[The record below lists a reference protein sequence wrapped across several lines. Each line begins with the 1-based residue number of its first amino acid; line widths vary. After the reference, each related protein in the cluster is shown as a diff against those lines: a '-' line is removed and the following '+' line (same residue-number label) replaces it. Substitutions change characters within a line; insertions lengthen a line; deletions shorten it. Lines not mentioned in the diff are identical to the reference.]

1 MSETSKTK
9 NVKNGKALVI
19 VESPAKAK
27 TINRY
32 LGGGFVVK
40 ASMGHIRDLPQK
52 SFGVDIEKGFKPI
65 YRILPSRKKIVNELK
80 KAADSSN
87 SVYLATD
94 LDREGEAIAWHL
106 AEALKLPESKTHRVI
121 FNEITK
127 RAINQAFQE
136 PKKIDMDKVNAQQA
150 RRILDRIVGYQL
162 SPLLWKKIAKNLS
175 AGRVQSVAVRLI
187 VEREEEI
194 EKFTPEEY
202 WRISAVLTADH
213 PEKALRIYGKYQE
226 KYKDKPDLKKLKEI
240 FEKYKLFKAELVKFD
255 GQTFK
260 AANEKQASE
269 ITDAL
274 KQAEYVVT
282 KLNIK
287 QRKEKPPAPFTTATL
302 QQQASSRLNF
312 TTDRTMRIAQQLYE
326 GVELGPEGSV
336 ALITYMRTDS
346 THIAPEAI
354 NNVRNYISE
363 NIGQEYLPEKPNFYA
378 SKAQAQQ
385 AHEAIRPTDVARRP
399 EDVKQYLTREQF
411 RLYDLIWRRFVASQ
425 VKPAIWNVTEAI
437 IQAHSG
443 GHVGEF
449 KALGRVLAFAGF
461 LMLLPERLEGADAQ
475 LPAMEQRQKLNSV
488 DLSAT
493 QHFTQPPPRFNE
505 ASLVRTLEAAGIGR
519 PSTYANIISTIQ
531 KRGYVEKK
539 EKRFYPTDLGR
550 VVTKQLVEHF
560 PRIMDV
566 KFTSHM
572 EEQLDK
578 IEDSHLDW
586 ISVLNEFYEPFRQSL
601 EQALEN
607 MEKQTEISPYK
618 CELCGREMVYRWTK
632 SGRFLAC
639 SGYPECQNACSVDE
653 EGRPVKKEQPKES
666 EHKCPKCGSAMLLRK
681 SRYGTFLGCS
691 KYPECKTTVPC
702 DEQGNPL
709 PKIKPDEVGVE
720 CPECGKPMI
729 AKRFRGRQFLA
740 CSGYPECKTTMP
752 IPEGVAIDWPEKKV
766 ELTDIKCPKCGSPMA
781 VRVSRRGKFLGCSA
795 FPKCRTIMQ
804 MPKESE
810 NNDDEK
816 KANDIEASDAISQEK
831 DNKKTD

>member
-1 MSETSKTK
+1 MEQTEKSKSAT
-9 NVKNGKALVI
+9 KNGKSLVI

-32 LGGGFVVK
+32 LGSDFVVK

-52 SFGVDIEKGFKPI
+52 DFGVDIEKQFKPT

-80 KAADSSN
+80 KSSDSAN
-87 SVYLATD
+87 EVYLATD

-106 AEALKLPESKTHRVI
+106 AEALKLADSKTHRVI

-187 VEREEEI
+187 VEREQEI
-194 EKFTPEEY
+194 EKFVPEEY
-202 WRISAVLTADH
+202 WRVSAVLGTSDNT
-213 PEKALRIYGKYQE
+213 EKAKRIYQKYLE
-226 KYKDKPDLKKLKEI
+226 KYKEKPDLKRLKGI
-240 FEKYKLFKAELVKFD
+240 FEKYLLFKAELVKVD
-255 GQTFK
+255 GKTFK
-260 AANEKQASE
+260 AADETQATE
-269 ITDAL
+269 IRDSLAN
-274 KQAEYVVT
+274 AEYIVAEL
-282 KLNIK
+282 KIK
-287 QRKEKPPAPFTTATL
+287 QRQEKPPAPFTTATL
-302 QQQASSRLNF
+302 QQQAASRLNF
-312 TTDRTMRIAQQLYE
+312 TTDRTMRTAQQLYE
-326 GVELGPEGSV
+326 GVELGAEGSV

-354 NNVRNYISE
+354 NSVRNYITE
-363 NIGQEYLPEKPNFYA
+363 HLGQEYLPEKPNFYA

-385 AHEAIRPTDVARRP
+385 AHEAIRPTDVTRHP
-399 EDVKQYLTREQF
+399 EQVKQYLTCEQF

-425 VKPAIWNVTEAI
+425 TKPAVWNVTEAI
-437 IQAHSG
+437 IEARSEKHT
-443 GHVGEF
+443 GEF

-461 LMLLPERLEGADAQ
+461 LKLLPERLEGADAQ
-475 LPAMEQRQKLNSV
+475 LPAIEKEQKLNLV

-505 ASLVRTLEAAGIGR
+505 ASLVRTLEAQGIGR

-539 EKRFYPTDLGR
+539 DKRFYPTDLGR
-550 VVTKQLVEHF
+550 VVTTQLIEHF
-560 PRIMDV
+560 PQIMDV

-572 EEQLDK
+572 EELLDK
-578 IEDSHLDW
+578 IEEAHLDW
-586 ISVLNEFYEPFRQSL
+586 VAVLNEFYEPFKKSL

-607 MEKQTEISPYK
+607 MEKQTEVSPYK
-618 CELCGREMVYRWTK
+618 CELCGKDMVYRWTK
-632 SGRFLAC
+632 NGRFLAC

-653 EGRPVKKEQPKES
+653 EGKPIKKVQPQET
-666 EHKCPKCGSAMLLRK
+666 EHKCPKCGSPMLLRK

-691 KYPECKTTVPC
+691 KYPECKTTIPC

-709 PKIKPDEVGVE
+709 PKVKPDEVGVE
-720 CPECGKPMI
+720 CPECGKPMV
-729 AKRFRGRQFLA
+729 AKKFRGRQFLA
-740 CSGYPECKTTMP
+740 CTGYPDCKTTLP
-752 IPEGVAIDWPEKKV
+752 IPEGIAIDWPEKKV
-766 ELTDIKCPKCGSPMA
+766 EMTDIKCPKCGSPMV
-781 VRVSRRGKFLGCSA
+781 VRTSRRGKFLGCSA

-804 MPKESE
+804 MPKEE
-810 NNDDEK
+810 TN
-816 KANDIEASDAISQEK
+816 Q
-831 DNKKTD
+831 KTQN